1 MAKWSDRSVTST
13 THGESDMRDVS
24 KPSIKAVA
32 INRHAISGIAS
43 AVMVTL
49 AVAILTLPIVG
60 NAQNKPAASTQSKP
74 AASEAPVVGTKI
86 GFVNTQRLLVD
97 SVLAKTAQTKLETE
111 FDKRNQ
117 ELQKALNDFRTRVQQ
132 FERDAPVLAESDRNR
147 RQRELGNIDA
157 DLQRKQREIQE
168 DFNRRRNEEFSI
180 IIEKANTAIKNIA
193 EKENYDLILQDAVTV
208 SPRVDI
214 TDKVLKAL
222 EK

>member
-1 MAKWSDRSVTST
+1 MLVAVLACLANGVPMMA
-13 THGESDMRDVS
+13 
-24 KPSIKAVA
+24 A
-32 INRHAISGIAS
+32 
-43 AVMVTL
+43 
-49 AVAILTLPIVG
+49 
-60 NAQNKPAASTQSKP
+60 AQGQKPAAAQPTSTSKP
-74 AASEAPVVGTKI
+74 ATTVANDSTSGTKI
-86 GFVNTQRLLVD
+86 GFVNTQRLLRD
-97 SVLAKTAQTKLETE
+97 SALAKSVQTKLENE

-117 ELQKALNDFRTRVQQ
+117 ELQKSINDFRNRVQQ

-147 RQRELGNIDA
+147 RQRELGNVDA
-157 DLQRKQREIQE
+157 DIQRKQRELQE

-214 TDKVLKAL
+214 TDRVLKAL